1 MNFLEFLS
9 PLRRR
14 KLSFLIIAILWA
26 GLIWFA
32 LGLIPQIQKTTV
44 YFSLKP
50 IVSTE
55 TNMMY
60 SFDPPESA
68 SKVAEGVSGW
78 AKNPAFREQILQE
91 AGVSI
96 SKFKKKLTARKQNRV
111 NVFWTIKLQDEEMQH
126 AEKLTQALITTFES
140 NFADFNKDNSA
151 PFGISEPQVFR
162 YLWTFPFVWKLCS
175 AIILGLVLSFL
186 CIYFFEALSD
196 RISFASQIRTLFPGS
211 PLLRMARPIGKHD
224 VKLLEQFI
232 LTFESPR
239 LIGTFPKAEQS
250 FSLAPMDTI
259 NEDLDIP
266 ILLVKLGTTKMTE
279 LENMLAIFGDE
290 IGIIVFEK

>member
-14 KLSFLIIAILWA
+14 KLAFLIVALLWG

-32 LGLIPQIQKTTV
+32 LGFIPQVQKTTV
-44 YFSLKP
+44 YFSIKP
-50 IVSTE
+50 VITE
-55 TNMMY
+55 TATY

-68 SKVAEGVSGW
+68 SKIAEGVSGW
-78 AKNPAFREQILQE
+78 AKNPAFREEILQE
-91 AGVSI
+91 AGVTV
-96 SKFKKKLTARKQNRV
+96 SKFKKKITARKQNRV
-111 NVFWTIKLQDEEMQH
+111 NVFWTLKLQEGEMQH
-126 AEKLTQALITTFES
+126 AEVLTDALITTFQS
-140 NFADFNKDNSA
+140 NFADFNKDSSA

-162 YLWTFPFVWKLCS
+162 YLWSFPFVWKLS
-175 AIILGLVLSFL
+175 SVIVLGLVLSFL
-186 CIYFFEALSD
+186 SIYFWEAFTD
-196 RISFASQIRTLFPGS
+196 RVSFASQIRTMFPES

-224 VKLLEQFI
+224 VKILEQFI

-239 LIGTFPKAEQS
+239 LIGTFPKAEKS
-250 FSLAPMDTI
+250 FSLAPMDAI
-259 NEDLDIP
+259 DEDLDIP
-266 ILLVKLGTTKMTE
+266 ILLVKLGATKVTE